1 MALVLCSFGIPEC
14 ANKHFSV
21 SRSGFC
27 TFSWVPFCLFAL
39 CHPYMFV
46 SVLCCCV
53 VLCSALLCCVMLC
66 YVVLCYAMLRYVML
80 CCDVVLCCVMIPQ
93 IPVFQCETERGRWE
107 RRWGGNWEE
116 QRERKL

>member
-66 YVVLCYAMLRYVML
+66 YVVLCSFHPWQAPMKSSSAKMMLYL
-80 CCDVVLCCVMIPQ
+80 L
-93 IPVFQCETERGRWE
+93 
-107 RRWGGNWEE
+107 
-116 QRERKL
+116 